1 MEATTYDFSKV
12 SALVRS
18 QLRSALNNE
27 ASKDAG
33 EFDRIMFGTPY
44 QVIRDRRL
52 KELEWADDLLGRD
65 AIRYVLSSSSISIEM
80 FMHFLLLVIYV
91 LAYQNN
97 RMNS

>member
-27 ASKDAG
+27 ASKDIG

-65 AIRYVLSSSSISIEM
+65 AIRYVFLSTSNLI
-80 FMHFLLLVIYV
+80 FRLF
-91 LAYQNN
+91 N
-97 RMNS
+97 

>member
-18 QLRSALNNE
+18 KLRSALNNE
-27 ASKDAG
+27 ASKDIG

-65 AIRYVLSSSSISIEM
+65 AIRYVLSTSSISIEM

>member
-27 ASKDAG
+27 ASKDIG

-65 AIRYVLSSSSISIEM
+65 AIRYVLSTSSISIEM